1 MNEQTDGDC
10 IKSLC
15 TGICLMDVET
25 GFCQGCLRTI
35 DEIVNWA
42 ESDEKT
48 KSDILEKITRRKY
61 KTSDQYENS

>member
-1 MNEQTDGDC
+1 
-10 IKSLC
+10 
-15 TGICLMDVET
+15 MDVET